1 MLIWAGY
8 VGLVLAG
15 LVGLALAV
23 AGLPGIWLIVAG
35 AGVYAFF
42 TGGEPLGVGGLVTL
56 VLLGVVAEVVEAVL
70 GGVAAA
76 SAGGSKRGMVGA
88 VVGGVVGAVAGTPL
102 FPVLGTIAGACVGSF
117 VGAFVVELLWLRRS
131 AGTSLR
137 IGGSAAAGKLLG
149 ILTKLLFGGVM
160 LLVTVVWAFPLW
172 AAGGSPAGAG
182 QPTALPAPAT
192 LQSSGTSGGNV
203 EGGSGER

>member
-8 VGLVLAG
+8 VGLMVAG
-15 LVGLALAV
+15 VVGLALAV
-23 AGLPGIWLIVAG
+23 AGLPGIWLIVAA
-35 AGVYAFF
+35 AGVYALL
-42 TGGEPLGVGGLVTL
+42 TGGDPLGVGGLVTL
-56 VLLGVVAEVVEAVL
+56 VLLGVVAEAVEAVL

-88 VVGGVVGAVAGTPL
+88 IVGGVVGAVVGTPV

-131 AGTSLR
+131 TAMSLR

-160 LLVTVVWAFPLW
+160 LLVTMVWAFPLW
-172 AAGGSPAGAG
+172 AAGGSPVGAG
-182 QPTALPAPAT
+182 QPTTLPAPAG
-192 LQSSGTSGGNV
+192 SHGGGTSGGDV
-203 EGGSGER
+203 EGGGGQR